1 MAGQI
6 LFNSEEIYNIVESL
20 SSSLEIVE
28 NDIKTPLNSKFK
40 VLEELDFFTEGMAT
54 LSKESDNLY
63 NIYKSF
69 IEKLKAHD
77 ESFSNA
83 ESKLEDLVASSTTS
97 THKDKTTVYNGDTT
111 THSSIVTDTISNNT
125 AIKTSKI
132 EEIIPTL
139 DYTTQAQI
147 LSSWL
152 KSSPQIAN
160 SLLLSPKNSGVL
172 LTFLKNLF
180 KTEIETTNEP
190 TEYSIEIQ
198 KILLEQFANNTNN
211 VLASLNEKSILSG
224 IVYFKKVANDN
235 KINISDLLLD
245 DKYNSL
251 FLSSI
256 ENIYNN
262 KNLSESGITNEQI
275 ENVKSY
281 INNLSLA
288 LNVSPNTLMTD
299 ERYIEVIKQG
309 VNL

>member
-6 LFNSEEIYNIVESL
+6 LFNSEEIYSIVESL
-20 SSSLEIVE
+20 SNSLEIVE
-28 NDIKTPLNSKFK
+28 TDIKASLNSKFK
-40 VLEELDFFTEGMAT
+40 VLEELELFTEGMT
-54 LSKESDNLY
+54 DLRKESENLY
-63 NIYKSF
+63 NIYKNF

-77 ESFSNA
+77 ESLDNTENA
-83 ESKLEDLVASSTTS
+83 LENFVIESISSTYTN
-97 THKDKTTVYNGDTT
+97 DKTSNGSGNVTY
-111 THSSIVTDTISNNT
+111 SGIVTDTINNKPTIKSN
-125 AIKTSKI
+125 KI

-139 DYTTQAQI
+139 NYTSEAKI

-152 KSSPQIAN
+152 KNGPQVAN
-160 SLLLSPKNSGVL
+160 SLLLSLKNSGIL

-180 KTEIETTNEP
+180 KVEVETTNEP

-198 KILLEQFANNTNN
+198 KILLEKFANNKEN

-224 IVYFKKVANDN
+224 IIYFKEVANDN

-262 KNLSESGITNEQI
+262 TNLSESEISNEQI

-281 INNLSLA
+281 INNLSSFLH
-288 LNVSPNTLMTD
+288 VSPSTLMND

-309 VNL
+309 ANI